1 MEFMIFTAPIRLDG
15 FNFGVQKELNM
26 SLKSIKHPFNIRFMF
41 KEVDPAKTR
50 IVIDKANI
58 ILKTTGRSNS
68 RTPNI
73 RVYKFKRHSGNTMRQ
88 SI

>member
-1 MEFMIFTAPIRLDG
+1 MEFMIFTAPIGLDS

-41 KEVDPAKTR
+41 KEIDPAKTR

-58 ILKTTGRSNS
+58 VLKTTGRSNS

-73 RVYKFKRHSGNTMRQ
+73 RVYKLKRHSGNTMRQ